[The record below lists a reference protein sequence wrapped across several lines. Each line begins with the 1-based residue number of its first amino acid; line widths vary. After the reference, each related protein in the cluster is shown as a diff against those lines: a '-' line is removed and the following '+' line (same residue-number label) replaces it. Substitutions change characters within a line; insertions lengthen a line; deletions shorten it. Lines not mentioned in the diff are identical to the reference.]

1 MSHRLTE
8 GHASDRPQAD
18 SRKFAFGGS
27 VSVFKADSAPDGKQ
41 RRIAGI
47 ISTDGIDKQN
57 EQILQSGLNFQNF
70 LAGGWFNDDH
80 QQGMEN
86 VLGYPERV
94 AQYSAGDVLPD
105 GSAAEKNCTWVEGYL
120 LDTKKANN
128 VWELA
133 QALAKTH
140 RRLGYSVEGQI
151 IERSGPNNQTIA
163 RADVRNVALTANPV
177 NGDARLE
184 LLARSLT
191 AVQGSINKAMT
202 LTDVQ
207 GSAGPVKPDKPY
219 VQGNGQVMS
228 AESLDRRRRLRRRR
242 ERTLSRSQ
250 AVDYVKSLM
259 PGLSEALARAIVV
272 QAESHPGRG
281 V

>member
-8 GHASDRPQAD
+8 GHASDRPQAE
-18 SRKFAFGGS
+18 SRNFAFGGG
-27 VSVFKADSAPDGKQ
+27 VSVFKAEAAPDGKK

-47 ISTDGIDKQN
+47 ISTDGIDRQN
-57 EQILQSGLNFQNF
+57 EKILQSGLDYSFF
-70 LAGGWFNDDH
+70 LSKGFFNWDHNNDADNIVGW
-80 QQGMEN
+80 
-86 VLGYPERV
+86 PERV
-94 AQYSAGDVLPD
+94 QKYDKGQSLPD
-105 GSAAEKNCTWVEGYL
+105 GSSAQENCTWVEGYL
-120 LDTKKANN
+120 LDTKKGDSI
-128 VWELA
+128 WELA
-133 QALAKTH
+133 QALSKSD
-140 RRLGYSVEGQI
+140 RNLGYSIEGQI
-151 IERSGPNNQTIA
+151 IERTGPNGSVIA
-163 RADVRNVALTANPV
+163 KASVRNVALTAQPV
-177 NGDARLE
+177 NSQATLC
-184 LLARSLT
+184 LLARSLS
-191 AVQGSINKAMT
+191 AVEKLARKSMT

-207 GSAGPVKPDKPY
+207 GSAGPVKPNKPY